1 MARSMQ
7 HMWPSAMLELH
18 HTLQGGLSPFP
29 ALLIAGQVF
38 SNATASGPREA
49 TEGKVRTLCYP
60 TISSCS
66 PTSSYEMPR
75 TSNCKT

>member
-18 HTLQGGLSPFP
+18 HTLQGSLPPFP

-38 SNATASGPREA
+38 SNATASGPRMPITVA
-49 TEGKVRTLCYP
+49 TGDEVPINPTRHARMGKLTKQPKGR
-60 TISSCS
+60 
-66 PTSSYEMPR
+66 
-75 TSNCKT
+75 

>member
-18 HTLQGGLSPFP
+18 HTLQDGLPPFP

-38 SNATASGPREA
+38 SNATASGPRMPPIMVA
-49 TEGKVRTLCYP
+49 TDDEVPINPTRHARMGKLTKQPKGR
-60 TISSCS
+60 
-66 PTSSYEMPR
+66 
-75 TSNCKT
+75 

>member
-18 HTLQGGLSPFP
+18 HTLQGGLPPFP

-38 SNATASGPREA
+38 SNAIASGPRHPITVA
-49 TEGKVRTLCYP
+49 TGDEVPINPTRHARMGKLTKQPKGR
-60 TISSCS
+60 
-66 PTSSYEMPR
+66 
-75 TSNCKT
+75 